1 MSRFLVALLLLM
13 LPSLADA
20 RRMPLDPLN
29 RVHLGLSLADRG
41 NMGIGAGFDSRL
53 TRLVYVD
60 LGAYMSPMSPSG
72 DTPTSDP
79 REVPEDWFSMRHGL
93 YVTPG
98 LRVPHRYKGD
108 ITWDVTGRLGFGVV
122 WVEDAAYDNTLYINP
137 AIVGGA
143 DLLLRKDK
151 IGLRLSGKAQSFKAY
166 AHTIRDDV
174 HLVRPQFGAEAVY
187 QW

>member
-13 LPSLADA
+13 LPSLAEA

-29 RVHLGLSLADRG
+29 RVHAGLSVADFG
-41 NMGIGAGFDSRL
+41 NIGVGGGFDSRL

-60 LGAYMSPMSPSG
+60 LGAYMSATAPTG
-72 DTPTSDP
+72 DTPTGDP
-79 REVPEDWFSMRHGL
+79 RTTPEEWFSLRHGL

-98 LRVPHRYKGD
+98 LRIPHRYKGD
-108 ITWDVTGRLGFGVV
+108 FTWDLTGRLGFGVV
-122 WVEDAAYDNTLYINP
+122 WVEDAAYEDTLYINP
-137 AIVGGA
+137 ALIGGA

-166 AHTIRDDV
+166 ANAIRDDV
-174 HLVRPQFGAEAVY
+174 QLVRPQFGAEAVY